1 MVPMGERAAAWLD
14 RYLVQARPRLLGHA
28 CDALFVTDWGEPVT
42 PERVADTVRRA
53 KARAG
58 IDKPGAAHLLRHAC
72 ATHMLDGG
80 ADVRHIQ
87 ALLGHASLAS
97 TERYTHVA
105 ITKLQQVHAATHPG
119 ARLPPPADLKDGC

>member
-1 MVPMGERAAAWLD
+1 M
-14 RYLVQARPRLLGHA
+14 
-28 CDALFVTDWGEPVT
+28 
-42 PERVADTVRRA
+42 RVADTVRRA

-58 IDKPGAAHLLRHAC
+58 VDKPGATHLLRHAC
-72 ATHMLDGG
+72 ATHVLDGG

-105 ITKLQQVHAATHPG
+105 I
-119 ARLPPPADLKDGC
+119 RPPAGGPRQDPSGGEDGGGTRP